1 MDILDF
7 ILTSADS
14 KADDAYRINV
24 ECMPSA
30 YRRVLAA
37 LQGVN
42 LRHPHNQKLSVVR
55 RSADATEGEHPI
67 WFVISSTKGS
77 FNARSYELRIPA
89 LLRGDKFVR
98 DTSANEALMLCTPAA
113 RGDEGYVY
121 VFPMPIGAALYSFRD
136 AALAISD
143 LAATLADLQPARY
156 DTNGWLCY
164 RGSCDIDRWYR
175 GDDDSEQ
182 ELREELESRHEVMRW
197 YFQREKERWIKEA
210 STPRKYV
217 AFRSDERD
225 DNDGRMLIL
234 GERMRPIDDRVSRKD
249 PVRVRVSMLIRERVE
264 IRRPY
269 GVIAATIINAEGER
283 VYNIL
288 DACIETPFAI
298 TTEFT
303 ANNGIVNFVIIID
316 DDPDVCGRLSFSL
329 KEGESGIELDWHE
342 MPKLFDKDGCQ
353 IAHLQDELAFAFLS
367 EFLTEQ
373 GVREALDK
381 GLIEPDEKDGR
392 TVPLDRRELSSESY
406 LSLGLDWLEAECR
419 EAIAAAPAAEETA
432 DDELTDELADWEREL
447 LGLDEEE

>member
-7 ILTSADS
+7 ILASANS
-14 KADDAYRINV
+14 KADDDYRINV

-42 LRHPHNQKLSVVR
+42 LRHPHNQKLSVIR
-55 RSADATEGEHPI
+55 RDAETADGEAV
-67 WFVISSTKGS
+67 WFIVSSEKGS
-77 FNARSYELRIPA
+77 FSLRSYELRVPA
-89 LLRGDKFVR
+89 LLRGGEFIR
-98 DTSANEALMLCTPAA
+98 DASANEALMLCTPAD

-143 LAATLADLQPARY
+143 LAATLAGLQPSRY

-182 ELREELESRHEVMRW
+182 EFREELERRYEVMRW
-197 YFQREKERWIKEA
+197 YFQREKERWVKEA
-210 STPRKYV
+210 SVPRKYV

-225 DNDGRMLIL
+225 DNDGRMLVL
-234 GERMRPIDDRVSRKD
+234 GERMRPIDERVYRKD
-249 PVRVRVSMLIRERVE
+249 PVRVRVSMVIRERVE

-269 GVIAATIINAEGER
+269 GVIAAVAFNDEGER
-283 VYNIL
+283 VYNML
-288 DACIETPFAI
+288 DACINQSDI
-298 TTEFT
+298 TTKFAT
-303 ANNGIVNFVIIID
+303 NNGIVNFDIIID
-316 DDPDVCGRLSFSL
+316 DDPDVRGMLSFSL
-329 KEGESGIELDWHE
+329 KEGEAGIELNWRE

-353 IAHLQDELAFAFLS
+353 IALLQDELAFAVLS

-373 GVREALDK
+373 GVREALDS
-381 GLIEPDEKDGR
+381 GAIEPDEKDGR
-392 TVPLDRRELSSESY
+392 TVPLDRRELSSDSY
-406 LSLGLDWLEAECR
+406 LGLGLDWLEAECR
-419 EAIAAAPAAEETA
+419 EAIAAAPVGEEDTGEE
-432 DDELTDELADWEREL
+432 DTGELAEWEREL

>member
-1 MDILDF
+1 MNILDF
-7 ILTSADS
+7 IIASADS
-14 KADDAYRINV
+14 KADDDYRFNA

-30 YRRVLAA
+30 YWRVLAA
-37 LQGVN
+37 IQGVN
-42 LRHPHNQKLSVVR
+42 LRHPHNQKLSVIR
-55 RSADATEGEHPI
+55 RDAETADIEAV
-67 WFVISSTKGS
+67 WFVVSSEKGS

-89 LLRGDKFVR
+89 LLKGGEFVR
-98 DTSANEALMLCTPAA
+98 DESADEALMLCTPAA

-182 ELREELESRHEVMRW
+182 ELQEELESRHAVMRW
-197 YFQREKERWIKEA
+197 YFQRETERWIHEA
-210 STPRKYV
+210 SMPRKYV

-225 DNDGRMLIL
+225 DNDGRMLVL

-249 PVRVRVSMLIRERVE
+249 PVRVRVSMAIRERVK

-269 GVIAATIINAEGER
+269 GVIAAMVINAEGER
-283 VYNIL
+283 VYNML

-298 TTEFT
+298 TTKFT
-303 ANNGIVNFVIIID
+303 ANNGTVNFVIIID
-316 DDPDVCGRLSFSL
+316 DDTDVCGRLSFSL
-329 KEGESGIELDWHE
+329 KEGEAGIELNWHE
-342 MPKLFDKDGCQ
+342 MPKLFDKDGGQ

-373 GVREALDK
+373 GVREALNK

-419 EAIAAAPAAEETA
+419 EAIASAPAAEEA
-432 DDELTDELADWEREL
+432 AAEEAAELIDWEREL
-447 LGLDEEE
+447 LGLDEED